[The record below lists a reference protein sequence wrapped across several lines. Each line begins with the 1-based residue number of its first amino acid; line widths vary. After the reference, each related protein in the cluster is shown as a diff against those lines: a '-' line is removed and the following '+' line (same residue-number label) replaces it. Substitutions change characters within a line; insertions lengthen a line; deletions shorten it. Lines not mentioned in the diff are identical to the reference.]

1 MARHSPGKGD
11 SKVIAAL
18 AAVLWC
24 ATGISTFILAVF
36 DFFISM
42 WVTGS
47 AVYGPLLVV
56 LIIVGYLAFFHSRP
70 YFLFA
75 QYDSGWSFT
84 LVWMLAAAGQG
95 HRKLRGRMPG
105 IVGRYHDPIC
115 AEGVV
120 LSLFARDDQRTARP

>member
-56 LIIVGYLAFFHSRP
+56 LIIVGYLAFFSLSP
-70 YFLFA
+70 ILF
-75 QYDSGWSFT
+75 
-84 LVWMLAAAGQG
+84 
-95 HRKLRGRMPG
+95 
-105 IVGRYHDPIC
+105 IC
-115 AEGVV
+115 AV
-120 LSLFARDDQRTARP
+120 